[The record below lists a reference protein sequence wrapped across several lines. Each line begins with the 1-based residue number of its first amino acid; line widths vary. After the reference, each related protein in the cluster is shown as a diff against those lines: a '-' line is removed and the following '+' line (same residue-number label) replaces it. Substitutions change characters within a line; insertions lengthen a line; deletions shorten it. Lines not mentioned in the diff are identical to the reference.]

1 MSATINSRKRI
12 HQGRVYELVSENI
25 TLENG
30 VTTDMEFI
38 HHPGAAGIVPMPDKN
53 QVILIKQY
61 RHSLREYIWEIPA
74 GTRDPDESML
84 TCAKRE
90 LIEET
95 GYSAEKWIEL
105 AEITPV
111 PGYSDE
117 CIQLFIATNMKAAQQ
132 NLDQDEMLKVHRV
145 NFDEALD
152 MIQRREIR
160 DSKTISGLYLA
171 YHWLQDRNG
180 KKIRM
185 QKLNEYGKLQ

>member
-1 MSATINSRKRI
+1 MSATINSRTKI

-38 HHPGAAGIVPMPDKN
+38 HHPGAAGIVPMLDKN

-61 RHSLREYIWEIPA
+61 RHSLREHIWEIPA
-74 GTRDPDESML
+74 GTRDPDETML

-95 GYSAEKWIEL
+95 GYSAEKWKEL
-105 AEITPV
+105 TEITPV

-117 CIQLFIATNMKAAQQ
+117 RISLFLATDMKAAQQ
-132 NLDQDEMLKVHRV
+132 NLDKDEMLNVHV
-145 NFDEALD
+145 LSFDESLN
-152 MIQRREIR
+152 MIQHGEIR
-160 DSKTISGLYLA
+160 DGKTISGLYLA
-171 YHWLQDRNG
+171 YNLL
-180 KKIRM
+180 K
-185 QKLNEYGKLQ
+185 

>member
-1 MSATINSRKRI
+1 MPATINSRKRI

-84 TCAKRE
+84 TCARRE

-132 NLDQDEMLKVHRV
+132 NLDQDEMLNVHRV

-171 YHWLQDRNG
+171 YHWLQDR
-180 KKIRM
+180 KR
-185 QKLNEYGKLQ
+185 E

>member
-1 MSATINSRKRI
+1 MAATINSRTKI

-30 VTTDMEFI
+30 VTIDMEFI
-38 HHPGAAGIVPMPDKN
+38 HHPGAAAIVPMPDKN

-84 TCAKRE
+84 TCARRE

-117 CIQLFIATNMKAAQQ
+117 CIQLFIATDMKAAQQ
-132 NLDQDEMLKVHRV
+132 NLDQDEMLNVHSV

-152 MIQRREIR
+152 MIRRGEIR

-171 YHWLQDRNG
+171 YHWLQDR
-180 KKIRM
+180 KR
-185 QKLNEYGKLQ
+185 E

>member
-1 MSATINSRKRI
+1 MSATINSHTKI
-12 HQGRVYELVSENI
+12 HQGRVYALVSENI

-30 VTTDMEFI
+30 VTTDIEFVQ
-38 HHPGAAGIVPMPDKN
+38 HPGAAGIVPMPDRN

-95 GYSAEKWIEL
+95 GYSAEKWIKL
-105 AEITPV
+105 SEITPV

-117 CIQLFIATNMKAAQQ
+117 RIQIFIATDMKVAQQ
-132 NLDQDEMLKVHRV
+132 NLDQDELLNVHTV

-152 MIQRREIR
+152 MIQHGEIR

-171 YHWLQDRNG
+171 HHWLQNRKREGNQG
-180 KKIRM
+180 
-185 QKLNEYGKLQ
+185 

>member
-1 MSATINSRKRI
+1 MTATINSRTRI

-84 TCAKRE
+84 TCARRE

-105 AEITPV
+105 AEIIPV

-132 NLDQDEMLKVHRV
+132 NLDQDELLKVHRV

-171 YHWLQDRNG
+171 YHWLQDR
-180 KKIRM
+180 KR
-185 QKLNEYGKLQ
+185 E

>member
-1 MSATINSRKRI
+1 MSATINSHTRI

-30 VTTDMEFI
+30 VTTDIEFV
-38 HHPGAAGIVPMPDKN
+38 HHPGAAGIVPMPNEK

-84 TCAKRE
+84 ACARRE
-90 LIEET
+90 FIEET

-105 AEITPV
+105 SEITPV

-117 CIQLFIATNMKAAQQ
+117 RIQIFLAMDLKASQQ
-132 NLDQDEMLKVHRV
+132 NLDQDELLNVHTV
-145 NFDEALD
+145 NFDEALE
-152 MIQRREIR
+152 MIRRGEIR

-171 YHWLQDRNG
+171 YHWLQDRKREGNQG
-180 KKIRM
+180 
-185 QKLNEYGKLQ
+185 